1 MKKPSFFTKGMEIYY
16 SGNMG
21 ILFVDMIIFC
31 LTGIGR
37 KDNQEILTR
46 RAATMWLCRRKM
58 HVKIGKNYPAEK

>member
-1 MKKPSFFTKGMEIYY
+1 
-16 SGNMG
+16 MG

-31 LTGIGR
+31 LTGKGR

-58 HVKIGKNYPAEK
+58 HVKIGKNYPAENDRVLYSREK

>member
-1 MKKPSFFTKGMEIYY
+1 
-16 SGNMG
+16 MG

-31 LTGIGR
+31 LTGTGR

-58 HVKIGKNYPAEK
+58 HVKIEKNYPAENDRVLYSREK

>member
-1 MKKPSFFTKGMEIYY
+1 
-16 SGNMG
+16 MG

-58 HVKIGKNYPAEK
+58 HVKIGKNYRLKMTEYYTAEKNKGYCERSEH

>member
-1 MKKPSFFTKGMEIYY
+1 
-16 SGNMG
+16 MG

-58 HVKIGKNYPAEK
+58 HVKIRKNYPAENDRVLYSREK

>member
-1 MKKPSFFTKGMEIYY
+1 
-16 SGNMG
+16 MG

-31 LTGIGR
+31 LTGTGR
-37 KDNQEILTR
+37 KDNQEILAR